1 VRKVKKGQ
9 EADPLTANPES
20 IEFATTQL
28 RELMRWKGS
37 SYFLQNW

>member
-1 VRKVKKGQ
+1 MHGWRDLNGKKGQ

-28 RELMRWKGS
+28 RELMR
-37 SYFLQNW
+37 